1 MGKFTDQLS
10 TTKSIW
16 SFLISK
22 PMATNLENP
31 RRGHPSRQPLRLF
44 KLCHICFIIPRF
56 SPHLFGTFLFDIRA
70 KEIDIILSSSVKAL
84 VGLTVTSEVLSP

>member
-1 MGKFTDQLS
+1 
-10 TTKSIW
+10 
-16 SFLISK
+16 
-22 PMATNLENP
+22 MATNLENP

-44 KLCHICFIIPRF
+44 KLCNICFIIPRF
-56 SPHLFGTFLFDIRA
+56 SPYLFGTFLFDIRA